1 MNKNIEFYGEHS
13 SVSVGDY
20 MIKDNALVISNLDIL
35 HLIFRDDSQ
44 AYKSTDFLFDVVD
57 TLIINGHIFERVK
70 KGV

>member
-1 MNKNIEFYGEHS
+1 MNKNIEFYGPRS

-20 MIKDNALVISNLDIL
+20 MIKDNAVVINNLDIL

-44 AYKSTDFLFDVVD
+44 TYRSTDFFFNNID

-70 KGV
+70 RND

>member
-1 MNKNIEFYGEHS
+1 MNKNIEFYGAHS

-44 AYKSTDFLFDVVD
+44 TYRSTDFLFEGID

-70 KGV
+70 KDV

>member
-1 MNKNIEFYGEHS
+1 MNKNIEFCNEHS

-44 AYKSTDFLFDVVD
+44 TYRSTDFLFNGID
-57 TLIINGHIFERVK
+57 TLIINGHIFERAK
-70 KGV
+70 KNV